1 MQGKPQIRSAV
12 FWLALTGVLLVVPG
26 TALGQG
32 GALGDLG
39 GKDRPWAEGVSI
51 EHQNKAREI
60 FHAANDMLMQQFFKQ
75 AAAKYREALDY
86 WDHPAIHYNMS
97 LALMNL
103 EQPIE
108 LYHALKK
115 SLSHGVPP
123 LLEEANHQRAEN
135 YLNLVSQQIS
145 HVVITCEEPKARVT
159 LDGKLLFIGPGAY
172 EGVALAGEHTVSAS
186 KEGFLDNS
194 KQVVLSAGQHSR
206 IEMTLFTLDDLT
218 IEKRRFPKWIPW
230 VVTGGGAFFLAVGGG
245 LHLSAKNGF
254 QGFDSEFDGRC
265 SSGCPETSVP
275 DLIGNLSTA
284 TWTQRGAFVAYGIG
298 GAAFLTGV
306 TLLILNQP
314 KRIRKENLD
323 GAEETGPAVAPE
335 GITVLPVVGPDSAGV
350 NATIR
355 F

>member
-1 MQGKPQIRSAV
+1 MQAQPRSGV
-12 FWLALTGVLLVVPG
+12 IWLAFTGIFLLSPL
-26 TALGQG
+26 TALAQDD
-32 GALGDLG
+32 GALNDLG

-60 FHAANDMLMQQFFKQ
+60 FQEANKLLMEQFFKQ

-86 WDHPAIHYNMS
+86 WDHPAVHYNMS

-103 EQPIE
+103 EQPVE

-123 LLEEANHQRAEN
+123 LLEEANYQRAEN

-145 HVVITCEEPKARVT
+145 HVVITCDEEKARVA

-172 EGVALAGEHTVSAS
+172 EGVALAGEHTVTAT
-186 KEGFLDNS
+186 KEGFLDNN
-194 KQVVLSAGQHSR
+194 KPVVLSPGQHKR

-218 IEKRRFPKWIPW
+218 VEKRRFPQWIPW
-230 VVTGGGAFFLAVGGG
+230 VVTGGGALFLAAGGV
-245 LHLSAKNGF
+245 LHYTAKNSF
-254 QGFDSEFDGRC
+254 TGFDSDFDGRC
-265 SSGCPETSVP
+265 TAGCLESSVP
-275 DLIGNLSTA
+275 DLIDNLSTA

-314 KRIRKENLD
+314 KRVRKESLD
-323 GAEETGPAVAPE
+323 GNETSAPVAPE
-335 GITVLPVVGPDSAGV
+335 GITVVPVIGRDSAGV
-350 NATIR
+350 SATIR